1 MNKLLIGLLI
11 IAAGVG
17 AFFYFRNK
25 KQSSTEN
32 SIQKELL
39 VGKWKMESIQ
49 TGKDSSNSFLVGM
62 MGTVDSNLLKYGY
75 EFTKDGNIFRSIGD
89 SITKDS
95 SRYEWN
101 KKDQLVWKDNFKD
114 SVALPYKFLRLPKTV
129 CKCKAPIVLSC
140 FLLNRSSY

>member
-11 IAAGVG
+11 IAAGAG

-39 VGKWKMESIQ
+39 IGKWKMESIQ
-49 TGKDSSNSFLVGM
+49 TGKDSSNSFLVGI

-75 EFTKDGNIFRSIGD
+75 EFTKEGNILRSLGD

-101 KKDQLVWKDNFKD
+101 KKDQLVWKDDSKDVSTALHIFKLNKD
-114 SVALPYKFLRLPKTV
+114 SLQVE
-129 CKCKAPIVLSC
+129 
-140 FLLNRSSY
+140 SSDSTIILFTKSK